1 MSVIINEKE
10 YLTSKEVCQLYSM
23 SNQLLQYWRKKG
35 LKYYNKSLKK
45 NYYLK
50 SDIDEFLIGKIWKDP
65 LEKQIIR
72 DKQIKEFCEQ
82 YDIKLIVIKYDMK
95 QEEIQKILNDLWFST
110 IITFSTFI
118 EIRLSKIS
126 HYKFHSAYLI
136 IS

>member
-50 SDIDEFLIGKIWKDP
+50 SDIDEFLIGKI
-65 LEKQIIR
+65 
-72 DKQIKEFCEQ
+72 
-82 YDIKLIVIKYDMK
+82 
-95 QEEIQKILNDLWFST
+95 
-110 IITFSTFI
+110 
-118 EIRLSKIS
+118 
-126 HYKFHSAYLI
+126 
-136 IS
+136 